1 MQAVIVSFDS
11 LAATSLGCFG
21 NEWVE
26 TPHWD
31 RLAATGAVFDN
42 HFADTVGPLAGL
54 AWASGQHTLSPDSTR
69 QKISLGSFLKSHGV
83 ASRLV
88 AAGSIQ
94 DWQQHIQFDHTQRV
108 SGQDGFGA
116 KPDQTPFAQVVKSA
130 IATQAEESKDS
141 ANSLLWLHAPGP
153 GMPPEGFDVLYFEDF
168 DERGQQT
175 AELTD
180 EQRARHPA
188 VYAGSVSLM
197 DYWLGELLQHV
208 QGQIA
213 DEPLLVIVTAAR
225 GDYWQHI
232 NPSRLNESNVSSERL
247 GDQVARTPLVLRV
260 QGDRRFDEIVC
271 LRSSR
276 LVQAHHLVP
285 TLLDWFHVPVP
296 AAATNVGQTDFA
308 GQSLLRELTEE
319 APARTH
325 LWYGDEGSFTAVR
338 TQEWLCIRNQG
349 IERVNDPA
357 TENEPSEISLYVKPE
372 DSWDINNIASQQ
384 PEVIADLLSRLPVLE
399 R

>member
-42 HFADTVGPLAGL
+42 HFADTVGPHAGL
-54 AWASGQHTLSPDSTR
+54 AWANGQHTLSPNRSH
-69 QKISLGSFLKSHGV
+69 QKASLGSLLKSHGV
-83 ASRLV
+83 ASQLI
-88 AAGSIQ
+88 AASSIQ
-94 DWQQHIQFDHTQRV
+94 DWQQHFQFDGTQRV
-108 SGQDGFGA
+108 SGQDGFEA
-116 KPDQTPFAQVVKSA
+116 KPDQTPFAQVVKTA
-130 IATQAEESKDS
+130 IATQAERNTDS
-141 ANSLLWLHAPGP
+141 AHSLLWLHAPGP
-153 GMPPEGFDVLYFEDF
+153 GMPPEGFDALYFEDF

-197 DYWLGELLQHV
+197 DYWLGELLQHL

-213 DEPLLVIVTAAR
+213 DEPLLVIVMAAR
-225 GDYWQHI
+225 GDFWQQIH
-232 NPSRLNESNVSSERL
+232 PSRLNESLVSSEKL
-247 GDQVARTPLVLRV
+247 GDQVARSPLVLRV

-271 LRSSR
+271 LRSRR
-276 LVQAHHLVP
+276 LVQTYDLVP
-285 TLLDWFHVPVP
+285 TLLDWFQVPVH
-296 AAATNVGQTDFA
+296 AAETDLA

-357 TENEPSEISLYVKPE
+357 TENEPSEISLFVKPE
-372 DSWDINNIASQQ
+372 DSWDINNVASQQ
-384 PEVIADLLSRLPVLE
+384 PEIITDLLSRLPVLE

>member
-11 LAATSLGCFG
+11 LAATSLGCYG

-42 HFADTVGPLAGL
+42 HFVDTVGPHAGL
-54 AWASGQHTLSPDSTR
+54 AWANGQHTLSPNRTH
-69 QKISLGSFLKSHGV
+69 QKTSLGSLLKSHGV
-83 ASRLV
+83 ASRLI

-94 DWQQHIQFDHTQRV
+94 DWQQGFQFDDIQRV
-108 SGQDGFGA
+108 SGRDGFEA
-116 KPDQTPFAQVVKSA
+116 KPDQTPFAEVVKSA
-130 IATQAEESKDS
+130 IAAPTAESTAS
-141 ANSLLWLHAPGP
+141 THTLLWLHGPGP
-153 GMPPEGFDVLYFEDF
+153 GVPPEGFDALYFEDF

-188 VYAGSVSLM
+188 VYAGSVSLI
-197 DYWLGELLQHV
+197 DYWLGELLQHL
-208 QGQIA
+208 QSQIA
-213 DEPLLVIVTAAR
+213 DEPLLVIVIAAR
-225 GDYWQHI
+225 GDYWQQI
-232 NPSRLNESNVSSERL
+232 NPSRLNESLVSSQKL

-260 QGDRRFDEIVC
+260 QGDLRFDEIVC

-276 LVQAHHLVP
+276 LVQTYDLVP
-285 TLLDWFHVPVP
+285 TLLDWFHVPVNT
-296 AAATNVGQTDFA
+296 AETDFD

-338 TQEWLCIRNQG
+338 TQDWLCIRNQG

-357 TENEPSEISLYVKPE
+357 TENEPSEISLFVKPE
-372 DSWDINNIASQQ
+372 DSWDINDIASQQ
-384 PEVIADLLSRLPVLE
+384 PEVIADLLSRLPLLE